1 MWPELEAFC
10 RESAELEG
18 ISWDAW
24 LIKNNEWGE
33 SDGDTNHGAGG
44 VRERKDSLSEES

>member
-18 ISWDAW
+18 ISWEAW
-24 LIKNNEWGE
+24 LIKNNEW
-33 SDGDTNHGAGG
+33 SDSD
-44 VRERKDSLSEES
+44 ERVLQETDKNSIDA